1 MTVQTQSKR
10 VLIIEF
16 FFIVFPLAVARK
28 RGIKMLFLTLSLSV
42 FFQIFAVEAFPVF
55 TFNET
60 LESSGS
66 TSFAT
71 FVGDLDIPDDTFIFC
86 ISVKQARFDDVGFC
100 SVQGKDFSEWIRL
113 EFRKFSDAIKLALS
127 WDGKYNIL
135 GAIQNPR
142 LDYWYHVCLKID
154 LPSTKVEVAVN
165 GEYLGEVVDQN
176 LTNVPD
182 KLQMK
187 IEEGEHNLQFQG
199 SVANI
204 QVINDGDVTE
214 ISASPCNRK
223 DTILPWSPNDW
234 KMVGPHWSLVEEYE
248 EVFCGFNDQY
258 ILAIPTLMTLDESY
272 PTCKQKLNQ
281 SIIPFQE
288 DAESFRKYVAWHMSV
303 TGGACSYIWTPFSD
317 KITEGQFLNMN
328 NNETALQIWEGSE
341 PNGGKDENFVVI
353 NVGSVAMVDV
363 TQTTL
368 SCSSC
373 LVSTMLLLKLG
384 GVCEHSLIGKV

>member
-1 MTVQTQSKR
+1 MIVQTQSKR

-16 FFIVFPLAVARK
+16 FIIVVLLAVARK
-28 RGIKMLFLTLSLSV
+28 RGIKMLFLTSSLSV

-71 FVGDLDIPDDTFIFC
+71 FVGDFDIPDDTFILC

-100 SVQGKDFSEWIRL
+100 SVQGKDSSEWIRL

-204 QVINDGDVTE
+204 QVIKDGDVTE

-223 DTILPWSPNDW
+223 DTILPWSLNDW
-234 KMVGPHWSLVEEYE
+234 KVVGPHFGRGIRRSL
-248 EVFCGFNDQY
+248 
-258 ILAIPTLMTLDESY
+258 LR
-272 PTCKQKLNQ
+272 
-281 SIIPFQE
+281 FQRPIHPGHS
-288 DAESFRKYVAWHMSV
+288 DADDF
-303 TGGACSYIWTPFSD
+303 G
-317 KITEGQFLNMN
+317 
-328 NNETALQIWEGSE
+328 
-341 PNGGKDENFVVI
+341 
-353 NVGSVAMVDV
+353 
-363 TQTTL
+363 
-368 SCSSC
+368 
-373 LVSTMLLLKLG
+373 
-384 GVCEHSLIGKV
+384 